1 MKIIIAGAGAVGTHL
16 AKLFS
21 LENHDI
27 TLIDEDMGRL
37 MDIGNDFDILT
48 LNDDPSS
55 IHVIHDAGARNADLF
70 IAVTPDEAHNLTI
83 CMLAKQLGAKQTVA
97 RVNNHEYALESNRE
111 LFSQTG
117 VDSIIYPEMAAGKEI
132 MDNIRRSWTRQWI
145 PMLNDQLVLLCIKVR
160 TGARILNVPLRDI
173 SKPDSPYHVVAIK
186 RKEDT
191 IIPHGNDCLLD
202 QDVVYFMTTE
212 LEASYIKEIAG
223 KQDYPDVRNV
233 FFLGGGNTTERAL
246 AFLPD
251 YMHAKVFESDPRRI
265 EHLQSLYEDNRIMC
279 INEDGRNIDLLEEE
293 GIHRAQAFVAT
304 TSSSS
309 ENVLSCLN
317 AKKLGVRKT
326 VALID
331 NSNYVTMAQSLD
343 IGSIIDKKTLAADKI
358 YNRILQSDVTNV
370 KSLIIAAADV
380 AELVVKEGSRAT
392 RHPVRDLNLPSTVTL
407 GGMMRNGVGSLI
419 NGMTQLQ
426 AGDTVMA
433 FCIEGSIN
441 KLGKYFN

>member
-1 MKIIIAGAGAVGTHL
+1 M
-16 AKLFS
+16 
-21 LENHDI
+21 
-27 TLIDEDMGRL
+27 
-37 MDIGNDFDILT
+37 
-48 LNDDPSS
+48 
-55 IHVIHDAGARNADLF
+55 
-70 IAVTPDEAHNLTI
+70 
-83 CMLAKQLGAKQTVA
+83 
-97 RVNNHEYALESNRE
+97 
-111 LFSQTG
+111 
-117 VDSIIYPEMAAGKEI
+117 
-132 MDNIRRSWTRQWI
+132 
-145 PMLNDQLVLLCIKVR
+145 
-160 TGARILNVPLRDI
+160 
-173 SKPDSPYHVVAIK
+173 
-186 RKEDT
+186 
-191 IIPHGNDCLLD
+191 
-202 QDVVYFMTTE
+202 
-212 LEASYIKEIAG
+212 
-223 KQDYPDVRNV
+223 
-233 FFLGGGNTTERAL
+233 
-246 AFLPD
+246 
-251 YMHAKVFESDPRRI
+251 
-265 EHLQSLYEDNRIMC
+265 
-279 INEDGRNIDLLEEE
+279 
-293 GIHRAQAFVAT
+293 AT

>member
-27 TLIDEDMGRL
+27 TLIDEDMSRL

-251 YMHAKVFESDPRRI
+251 
-265 EHLQSLYEDNRIMC
+265 
-279 INEDGRNIDLLEEE
+279 
-293 GIHRAQAFVAT
+293 
-304 TSSSS
+304 
-309 ENVLSCLN
+309 
-317 AKKLGVRKT
+317 
-326 VALID
+326 
-331 NSNYVTMAQSLD
+331 
-343 IGSIIDKKTLAADKI
+343 
-358 YNRILQSDVTNV
+358 
-370 KSLIIAAADV
+370 
-380 AELVVKEGSRAT
+380 
-392 RHPVRDLNLPSTVTL
+392 
-407 GGMMRNGVGSLI
+407 
-419 NGMTQLQ
+419 
-426 AGDTVMA
+426 
-433 FCIEGSIN
+433 
-441 KLGKYFN
+441 